1 MINRIIMK
9 KTSSVNQV
17 RLDDIFRPIREYRE
31 KIHRLYLES
40 ISSAEND

>member
-17 RLDDIFRPIREYRE
+17 SLDDIFTPIREYRE

-40 ISSAEND
+40 ISSTEND

>member
-17 RLDDIFRPIREYRE
+17 SLDDIFGPIREYRE